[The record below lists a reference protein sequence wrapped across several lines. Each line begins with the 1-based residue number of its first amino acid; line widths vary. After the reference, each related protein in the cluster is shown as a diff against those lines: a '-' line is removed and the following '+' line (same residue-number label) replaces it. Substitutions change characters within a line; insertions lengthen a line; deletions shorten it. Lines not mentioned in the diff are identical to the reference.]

1 VTYVAPNSATGGNT
15 YPTLLSIK
23 ADGVTEVG
31 RILDFHS
38 ASAQTAEDFTTRLT
52 ASASVLNCNTAFTSL
67 KHAGTAYPIDAFL
80 VHNTPVQLP
89 LDGVKDVYGNVS
101 TPGSMSLRTN
111 FTGWFQV
118 HVAWETP
125 LNSAVYRTDLR
136 KNGTSVA
143 QSRLSG
149 GGQLSQSLYLLS
161 DDMLSVW
168 ISLPEGAFAPQQ
180 VDANPIKTYLTV
192 VQL

>member
-1 VTYVAPNSATGGNT
+1 
-15 YPTLLSIK
+15 
-23 ADGVTEVG
+23 
-31 RILDFHS
+31 
-38 ASAQTAEDFTTRLT
+38 
-52 ASASVLNCNTAFTSL
+52 
-67 KHAGTAYPIDAFL
+67 
-80 VHNTPVQLP
+80 
-89 LDGVKDVYGNVS
+89 VKDVYGGVS

-161 DDMLSVW
+161 GDLLSVW
-168 ISLPEGAFAPQQ
+168 ISLPDAITLQQ
-180 VDANPIKTYLTV
+180 VDVTPTRTYLTV

>member
-1 VTYVAPNSATGGNT
+1 M
-15 YPTLLSIK
+15 
-23 ADGVTEVG
+23 
-31 RILDFHS
+31 
-38 ASAQTAEDFTTRLT
+38 
-52 ASASVLNCNTAFTSL
+52 
-67 KHAGTAYPIDAFL
+67 KHAGTAYPIHAFI
-80 VHNTPVQLP
+80 VQNIHIQLT
-89 LDGVKDVYGNVS
+89 LDGVKDVYGSVA
-101 TPGSMSLRTN
+101 TVGSFSLRTN

-125 LNSAVYRTDLR
+125 LNSAAYRTDLR

-168 ISLPEGAFAPQQ
+168 ISLPDAFAPQQ